1 MAGIRRSHN
10 QSMRW
15 PSRTKGEK
23 SMTARSRWGIGGS
36 AIVSVIVAVAF
47 LGTTRNRNAVQ
58 ARGIPSN
65 SATATVAFASPGRVE
80 GASETT
86 QVGAA
91 ADGIL
96 KAVYVKEGQ
105 FVKRGTLLGEIACD
119 ELQASL
125 QTAIAE
131 ADSARQ
137 SRTRI
142 LRGARDEEKKIATE
156 KTAAARATFDEAKS
170 RLEMQR
176 ALYQREQV
184 SRASYDQS
192 VRDLGVADAI
202 LRAAVRTEELLAAP
216 PLQEEK
222 ARADADVLAA
232 EGRVRTV
239 QERIGK
245 CSISAPIDGTILRV
259 YARPGES
266 FSTVTPRPL
275 FSLADTSSRHIKAEI
290 DERDV
295 DKVSIGQKVVIQA
308 DALDGKRLNGSVIKI
323 SAMMGRKSIS
333 TGDPSDKSDRDIL
346 EAVIG
351 LEDGAPSLPIG
362 LRVTV
367 QFLTNG
373 SLKQDR

>member
-1 MAGIRRSHN
+1 
-10 QSMRW
+10 
-15 PSRTKGEK
+15 
-23 SMTARSRWGIGGS
+23 MTARSRWGIGGS
-36 AIVSVIVAVAF
+36 AIFLVVVTGAF
-47 LGTTRNRNAVQ
+47 LGSTRSRNSVQ

-86 QVGAA
+86 QLGAA

-96 KAVYVKEGQ
+96 KAVYVKEDQ

-119 ELQASL
+119 DLQASL

-131 ADSARQ
+131 ADGARQ
-137 SRTRI
+137 SRIRI
-142 LRGARDEEKKIATE
+142 LRGARDEEKKIASE
-156 KTAAARATFDEAKS
+156 KTAAARATFEEAKS

-184 SRASYDQS
+184 SRATFEQA
-192 VRDLGVADAI
+192 VRDLGVADAN

-216 PLQEEK
+216 PLEEDK

-232 EGRVRTV
+232 EGRVRTA

-245 CSISAPIDGTILRV
+245 CSIVAPIDGTILRV
-259 YARPGES
+259 YARRGES

-308 DALDGKRLNGSVIKI
+308 DALDGKRLNGSVVRI

-351 LEDGAPSLPIG
+351 LEDNTRSLPIG

-367 QFLTNG
+367 QFLTA
-373 SLKQDR
+373 SPLKK

>member
-1 MAGIRRSHN
+1 MKALESLKEFR
-10 QSMRW
+10 
-15 PSRTKGEK
+15 
-23 SMTARSRWGIGGS
+23 AYSRWGIDGL
-36 AIVSVIVAVAF
+36 AILLVIAGVAL
-47 LGTTRNRNAVQ
+47 LGTWRNWNSVEAHGALLGNSTGAV
-58 ARGIPSN
+58 I
-65 SATATVAFASPGRVE
+65 FASPGRVE

-91 ADGIL
+91 AEGVL

-137 SRTRI
+137 ARTRI

-192 VRDLGVADAI
+192 VRDLGGADANF
-202 LRAAVRTEELLAAP
+202 RAAVRTEELLAAP

-259 YARPGES
+259 YARRGES
-266 FSTVTPRPL
+266 FSTLTHQP
-275 FSLADTSSRHIKAEI
+275 FS
-290 DERDV
+290 
-295 DKVSIGQKVVIQA
+295 
-308 DALDGKRLNGSVIKI
+308 
-323 SAMMGRKSIS
+323 
-333 TGDPSDKSDRDIL
+333 
-346 EAVIG
+346 
-351 LEDGAPSLPIG
+351 SL
-362 LRVTV
+362 
-367 QFLTNG
+367 
-373 SLKQDR
+373 

>member
-1 MAGIRRSHN
+1 
-10 QSMRW
+10 
-15 PSRTKGEK
+15 
-23 SMTARSRWGIGGS
+23 MTARSRWVIGGS
-36 AIVSVIVAVAF
+36 AIVLAVVAVAF
-47 LGTTRNRNAVQ
+47 LGTTRNRNSVQ
-58 ARGIPSN
+58 ARGIPSD
-65 SATATVAFASPGRVE
+65 SAAVTVAFASPGRVE

-91 ADGIL
+91 ADGVL

-105 FVKRGTLLGEIACD
+105 LVKRGTLLAEIACD

-131 ADSARQ
+131 ADGARQ
-137 SRTRI
+137 TRTRI
-142 LRGARDEEKKIATE
+142 LRGARDEEKKIASE
-156 KTAAARATFDEAKS
+156 KTAAARATFEEAKS

-184 SRASYDQS
+184 SRDSYEQA
-192 VRDLGVADAI
+192 VRDLGVADAN
-202 LRAAVRTEELLAAP
+202 LQAAVRTEEFLAAP
-216 PLQEEK
+216 PLQEDK
-222 ARADADVLAA
+222 ARADAEVVAA
-232 EGRVRTV
+232 EGRVRSV
-239 QERIGK
+239 QERIAK
-245 CSISAPIDGTILRV
+245 CSILAPIDGTILRV
-259 YARPGES
+259 YARRGES
-266 FSTVTPRPL
+266 FSTVTPRSL
-275 FSLADTSSRHIKAEI
+275 FSLADASSRHIKAEI

-308 DALDGKRLNGSVIKI
+308 DALDGKWLNGSVVRI

-351 LEDGAPSLPIG
+351 LEDNAPSLPIG

-367 QFLTNG
+367 QFLTN
-373 SLKQDR
+373 SSSKK

>member
-10 QSMRW
+10 HSMRW
-15 PSRTKGEK
+15 PSKTRGEK
-23 SMTARSRWGIGGS
+23 LMTARSRWGIGGS
-36 AIVSVIVAVAF
+36 TIVLFVVVVAF
-47 LGTTRNRNAVQ
+47 FGATRNRNSVQ
-58 ARGIPSN
+58 ARGIPSD
-65 SATATVAFASPGRVE
+65 SATANVGFASPGRVE

-105 FVKRGTLLGEIACD
+105 FVRRGTLLGEIACD

-137 SRTRI
+137 ARARL
-142 LRGARDEEKKIATE
+142 LRGARDEEKKIASE
-156 KTAAARATFDEAKS
+156 KTAAARATFNEAKS
-170 RLEMQR
+170 RLDMQQ
-176 ALYQREQV
+176 ALFQKQQV
-184 SRASYDQS
+184 SRASYDQAI
-192 VRDLGVADAI
+192 RDLGVADAN
-202 LRAAVRTEELLAAP
+202 LRAALRNEELVSAP
-216 PLQEEK
+216 PLQEDT

-232 EGRVRTV
+232 EGRVQTA
-239 QERIGK
+239 QERIAK
-245 CSISAPIDGTILRV
+245 CSIVAPIDGTVLRV
-259 YARPGES
+259 YAKRGES

-275 FSLADTSSRHIKAEI
+275 FSLADTSTRHIKAEV

-295 DKVSIGQKVVIQA
+295 DKISVGQNVIIQA
-308 DALDGKRLNGSVIKI
+308 DALEGKKLRGSVSRV

-346 EAVIG
+346 EAVI
-351 LEDGAPSLPIG
+351 DFDDNSKPLPIG

-367 QFLTNG
+367 QFLTA
-373 SLKQDR
+373 SSSKR

>member
-1 MAGIRRSHN
+1 
-10 QSMRW
+10 
-15 PSRTKGEK
+15 
-23 SMTARSRWGIGGS
+23 MTARSRWGIGGS
-36 AIVSVIVAVAF
+36 AIVLVIVGVGL
-47 LGTTRNRNAVQ
+47 LGTTRNRNSVQ
-58 ARGIPSN
+58 ARGIPSD
-65 SATATVAFASPGRVE
+65 SVTATVAFASPGRVE

-96 KAVYVKEGQ
+96 KAVHVKEGQ

-119 ELQASL
+119 ELQAGL
-125 QTAIAE
+125 QTAVAE
-131 ADSARQ
+131 ADGARQ
-137 SRTRI
+137 TRTRI

-176 ALYQREQV
+176 ALYQKEQI

-192 VRDLGVADAI
+192 VRDLGVADAN
-202 LRAAVRTEELLAAP
+202 LRTAVRTEELLAAP

-222 ARADADVLAA
+222 ARADAEVLAA

-245 CSISAPIDGTILRV
+245 CSILAPIDGTILRV
-259 YARPGES
+259 YARRGES

-295 DKVSIGQKVVIQA
+295 DKVSIGQKVVILA
-308 DALDGKRLNGSVIKI
+308 DALDGKRLNGSVVRI

-351 LEDGAPSLPIG
+351 LEDSTLSLPIG

-367 QFLTNG
+367 QFLTTS
-373 SLKQDR
+373 SLRK

>member
-1 MAGIRRSHN
+1 
-10 QSMRW
+10 
-15 PSRTKGEK
+15 
-23 SMTARSRWGIGGS
+23 MTARSRWGIGGS
-36 AIVSVIVAVAF
+36 AIFLVVVTGAF
-47 LGTTRNRNAVQ
+47 LSSTRSRNSVQ

-86 QVGAA
+86 QLGAA

-96 KAVYVKEGQ
+96 KAVYVKEDQ

-119 ELQASL
+119 DLQASL

-131 ADSARQ
+131 ADGARQ
-137 SRTRI
+137 SRIRI
-142 LRGARDEEKKIATE
+142 LRGARDEEKKIAGE
-156 KTAAARATFDEAKS
+156 KTAAARATFEEAKS

-184 SRASYDQS
+184 SRATFEQA
-192 VRDLGVADAI
+192 VRDLGVADAN

-216 PLQEEK
+216 PLEEDK

-232 EGRVRTV
+232 EGRVRTA

-245 CSISAPIDGTILRV
+245 CSIVAPIDGTILRV
-259 YARPGES
+259 YARRGES

-308 DALDGKRLNGSVIKI
+308 DALDGKRLNGSVVRI

-351 LEDGAPSLPIG
+351 LEDNTRSLPIG

-367 QFLTNG
+367 QFLTA
-373 SLKQDR
+373 SPLKK

>member
-10 QSMRW
+10 HSMRW
-15 PSRTKGEK
+15 PNRTRGEK
-23 SMTARSRWGIGGS
+23 PMTARSRWGIGGS
-36 AIVSVIVAVAF
+36 AIVLVIVGVAF
-47 LGTTRNRNAVQ
+47 LGTTRNRNSVQ
-58 ARGIPSN
+58 ARGIPSD
-65 SATATVAFASPGRVE
+65 SVTATVAFASPGRVE

-119 ELQASL
+119 ELQAGL
-125 QTAIAE
+125 QTAVAE
-131 ADSARQ
+131 AD
-137 SRTRI
+137 
-142 LRGARDEEKKIATE
+142 GARDEEKKIATE

-176 ALYQREQV
+176 ALYQREQL
-184 SRASYDQS
+184 SRASYEQA
-192 VRDLGVADAI
+192 VRDLGVADAN
-202 LRAAVRTEELLAAP
+202 LRAAVRTEEFLAAP
-216 PLQEEK
+216 PLQEER
-222 ARADADVLAA
+222 ARADAEVLAA

-259 YARPGES
+259 YARRGES
-266 FSTVTPRPL
+266 FSTITPRPL
-275 FSLADTSSRHIKAEI
+275 FSIADTSSRHIKAEI

-295 DKVSIGQKVVIQA
+295 DKVSVGQKVVIQA
-308 DALDGKRLNGSVIKI
+308 DALDGKRLNGSVVRI

-351 LEDGAPSLPIG
+351 LEDNAPSLPIG

-367 QFLTNG
+367 QFLTVD
-373 SLKQDR
+373 SFKK

>member
-1 MAGIRRSHN
+1 
-10 QSMRW
+10 
-15 PSRTKGEK
+15 
-23 SMTARSRWGIGGS
+23 MTARSRWGIGGS
-36 AIVSVIVAVAF
+36 AIVLFILAVAF
-47 LGTTRNRNAVQ
+47 LGTTRNRNSVQ

-91 ADGIL
+91 ADGNL

-119 ELQASL
+119 ELQAGL
-125 QTAIAE
+125 QTAVAE
-131 ADSARQ
+131 ADGARQ
-137 SRTRI
+137 IRTRI

-176 ALYQREQV
+176 ALYQKEQI

-192 VRDLGVADAI
+192 VRDLGVADANF
-202 LRAAVRTEELLAAP
+202 RTAVRTEELLAAP

-222 ARADADVLAA
+222 ARADAEVLAA

-245 CSISAPIDGTILRV
+245 CSILAPIDGTILRV
-259 YARPGES
+259 YARRGES

-295 DKVSIGQKVVIQA
+295 DKVSIGQRVVIQA
-308 DALDGKRLNGSVIKI
+308 DALDGKRLNGSVVRI

-346 EAVIG
+346 EAVISF
-351 LEDGAPSLPIG
+351 EDNTRSLPIG

-367 QFLTNG
+367 QFLTTS
-373 SLKQDR
+373 SLRK

>member
-1 MAGIRRSHN
+1 
-10 QSMRW
+10 
-15 PSRTKGEK
+15 
-23 SMTARSRWGIGGS
+23 MTARSRWGIGGS
-36 AIVSVIVAVAF
+36 AIVLLTVAVVF
-47 LGTTRNRNAVQ
+47 LGTTRNRNSVQ

-65 SATATVAFASPGRVE
+65 NITATVAFASPGRVE

-105 FVKRGTLLGEIACD
+105 FVKRGTLLGEIGCD

-137 SRTRI
+137 TRTRI
-142 LRGARDEEKKIATE
+142 LRGARDEEKKIASE
-156 KTAAARATFDEAKS
+156 KTAATRATFEEAKS
-170 RLEMQR
+170 RSEMQR

-184 SRASYDQS
+184 SRSTFEQA
-192 VRDLGVADAI
+192 VRDLGVADAN

-216 PLQEEK
+216 PLQEDK
-222 ARADADVLAA
+222 ARADAEVLAA
-232 EGRVRTV
+232 EGRARTV

-245 CSISAPIDGTILRV
+245 CSILAPIDGTILRV
-259 YARPGES
+259 YARRGES
-266 FSTVTPRPL
+266 FSTVTPRTL

-290 DERDV
+290 DESDV
-295 DKVSIGQKVVIQA
+295 DKVSVGQKVVIQA
-308 DALDGKRLNGSVIKI
+308 DALDGKRLNGSVVRI

-351 LEDGAPSLPIG
+351 LEDDTRSLPIG

-367 QFLTNG
+367 QFLTSS
-373 SLKQDR
+373 SLKK

>member
-15 PSRTKGEK
+15 PSRTRGEK

-36 AIVSVIVAVAF
+36 AIVLVIVVVAF
-47 LGTTRNRNAVQ
+47 LGTTRNRNSVQ

-65 SATATVAFASPGRVE
+65 SATATIAFASPGRVE

-105 FVKRGTLLGEIACD
+105 FVKRGTVLGEIACE

-131 ADSARQ
+131 ADGARQ
-137 SRTRI
+137 TRTRI

-170 RLEMQR
+170 RLQMQR

-184 SRASYDQS
+184 SRATYDQS
-192 VRDLGVADAI
+192 VRDLGVADAN

-222 ARADADVLAA
+222 ARADAEVLAA

-245 CSISAPIDGTILRV
+245 CSILAPIDGTVLRV
-259 YARPGES
+259 YARAGES

-275 FSLADTSSRHIKAEI
+275 FSLADTSARRVKAEV
-290 DERDV
+290 DERDLG
-295 DKVSIGQKVVIQA
+295 KVTIGQSVIIQA
-308 DALDGKRLNGSVIKI
+308 DGLGGNKFRGTVATI
-323 SAMMGRKSIS
+323 SAVLGRKSVY
-333 TGDPSDKSDRDIL
+333 TGDPSDKIDRDVL
-346 EAVIG
+346 EAVIN
-351 LEDGAPSLPIG
+351 LTHDAQSLPIG

-367 QFLTNG
+367 QFLSSG
-373 SLKQDR
+373 IPKQ

>member
-1 MAGIRRSHN
+1 
-10 QSMRW
+10 
-15 PSRTKGEK
+15 
-23 SMTARSRWGIGGS
+23 
-36 AIVSVIVAVAF
+36 
-47 LGTTRNRNAVQ
+47 
-58 ARGIPSN
+58 
-65 SATATVAFASPGRVE
+65 
-80 GASETT
+80 
-86 QVGAA
+86 
-91 ADGIL
+91 
-96 KAVYVKEGQ
+96 
-105 FVKRGTLLGEIACD
+105 
-119 ELQASL
+119 LQAGL
-125 QTAIAE
+125 QTAVAE
-131 ADSARQ
+131 ADGARQ
-137 SRTRI
+137 TRTRI

-176 ALYQREQV
+176 ALYQKEQI

-192 VRDLGVADAI
+192 VRDLGVADAN
-202 LRAAVRTEELLAAP
+202 LRTAVRTEELLAAP

-222 ARADADVLAA
+222 ARADAEVLAA

-245 CSISAPIDGTILRV
+245 CSILAPIDGTILRV
-259 YARPGES
+259 YARRGES

-295 DKVSIGQKVVIQA
+295 DKVSVGQKVVIQA
-308 DALDGKRLNGSVIKI
+308 DALNGKRLNGSVVRI

-351 LEDGAPSLPIG
+351 LEDSTLSLPIG

-367 QFLTNG
+367 QFLTTS
-373 SLKQDR
+373 SLRK